1 MATTKSKQNDPAEEK
16 NFEESLARL
25 TEISGELEEGEPT
38 LDDAIA
44 LYTEGM
50 KNAKF
55 CREKLAEA
63 ERKIKI
69 LLEENGEMVEKDFAS
84 NE

>member
-1 MATTKSKQNDPAEEK
+1 MATTKKKSSESEQSQ
-16 NFEESLARL
+16 NFEDSLARL
-25 TEISGELEEGEPT
+25 TVISEELEEGEPT

-55 CREKLAEA
+55 CREKLSEA
-63 ERKIKI
+63 EQKIK
-69 LLEENGEMVEKDFAS
+69 LLVEENGELVEKDFS
-84 NE
+84 DSE